1 MVVSSAARLGLL
13 PWQLALY
20 ILAALLS
27 VVVVGGHWLGLLP
40 IPLDTV
46 ELLAFVTGGWTVW
59 LAARNNPWSW
69 PIGVANAALFVV
81 LFLGARL
88 YFDMSLNVFY
98 VLSGLWG
105 WWAWMYGGTRRTQKP
120 ITSVGVVEAAA
131 VLTAGAVLTGLMWRG
146 GILLDGAAPAL
157 DAITTG
163 LSVAAQWFLMRRFI
177 ENWYI
182 WIVADIIYIPMY
194 FSRGLNLT
202 AVLYVVFLLMCV
214 RGLVEWR
221 AIVRRQA
228 AEQPAPA
235 LAVRAAGE
243 AGV

>member
-1 MVVSSAARLGLL
+1 MSSSSAARPGL
-13 PWQLALY
+13 PWLPIVY
-20 ILAALLS
+20 VCAALLS
-27 VVVVGGHWLGLLP
+27 ALVVAGHWLGLLP

-105 WWAWMYGGTRRTQKP
+105 WWAWMYGGSGRTQKP
-120 ITSVGVVEAAA
+120 ITSVGVVEAAL

-163 LSVAAQWFLMRRFI
+163 LSVVAQWFLMRRFI

-202 AVLYVVFLLMCV
+202 AVLYAVFLLMCA
-214 RGLVEWR
+214 RGLIEWR
-221 AIVRRQA
+221 AIARRQA
-228 AEQPAPA
+228 AERSAP
-235 LAVRAAGE
+235 LAVTQAAGE
-243 AGV
+243 AGA